1 MIMGI
6 KTTHVTSYP
15 KHGYKVH
22 TEEHTTE
29 TTMNKPLIVKSAY
42 TKRGDYI
49 GNAATAHHL
58 CAELGIAPELATPK
72 ATVCSVGFCAKDQM
86 WYGWSHRAMFGF
98 GIGSTIKAGDAGY
111 KPDNVREII
120 DAYDS
125 WWTGEINIIDG
136 RTIELIPTAPTMVVE
151 LPDDPDD
158 GITLTEITAA
168 TPEKPFRISTGRGE
182 WTAKTLDDARQM
194 AIDYADDVA

>member
-49 GNAATAHHL
+49 GDAATAHHL

-111 KPDNVREII
+111 APSTVGELADEYEEWFSGDIEIV
-120 DAYDS
+120 
-125 WWTGEINIIDG
+125 DG
-136 RTIELIPTAPTMVVE
+136 RTIALIPSKPLSE
-151 LPDDPDD
+151 CDDCV
-158 GITLTEITAA
+158 GMC
-168 TPEKPFRISTGRGE
+168 TPEVSSEPTLVSVGRGE

-194 AIDYADDVA
+194 AIDCADDVA